1 MMWLSG
7 LLIPA
12 FLLNLTATVVM
23 ADDRTIGVAADD
35 REMNAAISEAR
46 RTIKQ
51 FSDAFANPRKG
62 QTSFLLKVVFV
73 SGDQVEHIWLADLEF
88 SGPKP
93 KGVIANEPQI
103 RGFRFKQTVEFDL
116 ARVTDWMYVDNGTLV
131 GGYTSRL
138 MRSRLSPEERKK
150 LDAQTPYRF

>member
-1 MMWLSG
+1 MWLPA
-7 LLIPA
+7 LLIPT
-12 FLLNLTATVVM
+12 FLLTLTATGVM
-23 ADDRTIGVAADD
+23 ADDRTIGVAGDD

-51 FSDAFANPRKG
+51 FYDAFANPRKG

-73 SGDQVEHIWLADLEF
+73 SDDQVEHIWLADLEL
-88 SGPKP
+88 SGTKP
-93 KGVIANEPQI
+93 KGVIANEPQS

-116 ARVTDWMYVDNGTLV
+116 TRISDWMYVDNGTLV

-138 MRSRLSPEERKK
+138 LRNRLSPEERKK
-150 LDAQTPYRF
+150 LDAQVPYRF